1 MVLTKFIERSFTGKI
16 DIGMNP
22 SKTSCVI
29 LCGGKGSRAY
39 PLTLE
44 KQKAM
49 ISVWGRPIL
58 QYIID
63 YWSSFASHFVFVVK
77 YKKEEIIQYVS
88 SLSINASFVEPQE
101 LRGIANGLLCAEN
114 LVHDQFIVILG
125 DCLCRGSFHL
135 PATFEIGVGVYET
148 KCSADI
154 QRSYSV
160 EISEG
165 KIFRVVEKPKLLPNN
180 LCGMGYYFLDHSV
193 FDYIVKTPP
202 SALRNEIEITDV
214 LQKMIDDGKIL
225 RPFAFTGD
233 YLNLTF
239 PDDYKRA
246 LEILDS
252 SAGVR
257 KESS

>member
-1 MVLTKFIERSFTGKI
+1 MGGNDVS
-16 DIGMNP
+16 MNP

-49 ISVWGRPIL
+49 ITVWGRPIL

-63 YWSSFASHFVFVVK
+63 YWSAFASHFIFVVK

-88 SLSINASFVEPQE
+88 SLSLQASFAEPNE
-101 LRGIANGLLCAEN
+101 LRGIANGLLCTEK
-114 LVHDQFIVILG
+114 LVRDQFVVVLG
-125 DCLCRGSFHL
+125 DCLCKGSFYL
-135 PATFEIGVGVYET
+135 PSTFEMGVGVYET
-148 KCSADI
+148 NCPDDI

-165 KIFRVVEKPKLLPNN
+165 KIFKVVEKPKSLPNN

-214 LQKMIDDGKIL
+214 LQKMIDNGKTL
-225 RPFAFTGD
+225 RPFAFKGD

-246 LEILDS
+246 LEILDP
-252 SAGVR
+252 SASIHKGT
-257 KESS
+257 S

>member
-1 MVLTKFIERSFTGKI
+1 MGKN
-16 DIGMNP
+16 DVSMNP

-49 ISVWGRPIL
+49 ITVWGRPIL

-63 YWSSFASHFVFVVK
+63 YWSAFASHFIFVVK
-77 YKKEEIIQYVS
+77 YKKEEIVQYVS
-88 SLSINASFVEPQE
+88 SLSLQASFAEPNE
-101 LRGIANGLLCAEN
+101 LRGIANGLLCTEK
-114 LVHDQFIVILG
+114 LVRDQFIVVLG
-125 DCLCRGSFHL
+125 DCLCRGSFDL
-135 PATFEIGVGVYET
+135 PSAFEIGVGVYET
-148 KCSADI
+148 NCPEDI

-165 KIFRVVEKPKLLPNN
+165 KIFKVVEKPKALPNN
-180 LCGMGYYFLDHSV
+180 LCGMGYYFLDRSV
-193 FDYIVKTPP
+193 FDYIVKIPP

-214 LQKMIDDGKIL
+214 LQNMIDDGKIL
-225 RPFAFTGD
+225 RPFAFTGE

-246 LEILDS
+246 LEILDP
-252 SAGVR
+252 SAGIY
-257 KESS
+257 KGIS